1 MIILKMTLAK
11 GVRVHFCSKY
21 ERRFF
26 KKIKNFNTFIFPPF
40 FISEEKSKNY
50 HKSDILFVGRDDEH
64 KGLDEFVSFA
74 IKIVLRS
81 VDSAN
86 VPLVENFRAIALSN

>member
-1 MIILKMTLAK
+1 MPFGKPSADSADF
-11 GVRVHFCSKY
+11 HEY
-21 ERRFF
+21 E
-26 KKIKNFNTFIFPPF
+26 
-40 FISEEKSKNY
+40 Y
-50 HKSDILFVGRDDEH
+50 DIE
-64 KGLDEFVSFA
+64 GLDEFVSFA